1 MIAPPDPRWPGQPD
15 PRWPAGHDPRWPTQP
30 QHGGWWGWHRPVRD
44 NQLGYRMPT
53 GGQPAAGS
61 LPLLIALG
69 LFLLSPLILFSW
81 AAAQAVL
88 RWLGWRWWK
97 AALLSLAAL
106 VLVIVLEG
114 GPGPALAH
122 HFSGYLW
129 ILRQFGHPVIHLP
142 FPGAL
147 LVPQLPLSVPLGAL
161 AAALNVAGR
170 RQPFHPAEVRRQ
182 QREQKRHM
190 ARAISKA
197 AAVNDDHDG
206 QPALGAALDGD
217 LGLAA
222 RDGLVYLP
230 GWISQRSRLLLGT
243 SGMGKSTDIER
254 EAFLSA
260 RAGRKF
266 VLIDGKG
273 TDPGFAERAL
283 AAYLAGNPHARVGL
297 WPELPMDGW
306 RGTPAAV
313 HNRLMAMLGWS
324 EPYYKDIASLL
335 LRLALTAPTQDGPVR
350 TSSQLLA
357 LLDPEVLARLWEHDP
372 ERARQVQSLRGREQ
386 ARAVVGAV
394 SRFANFFHAV
404 GQGFDAAELGW
415 SFEDVDFAYLR
426 APYLAGREDADAA
439 CRLLLEDFAHYA
451 TLRKPRRGED
461 VTLVFDEFSA
471 IGGGREVAIQLV
483 ERVRDAGCNVV
494 LSAQSAD
501 GLGDEAQQRRLVGA
515 CAGGMLL
522 HAMPNPDGMLRAAG
536 VVEVVE
542 QTWRLDQHGPTG
554 KSSARLGEQPKIAPG
569 QVQQAREGEGWLISR
584 GRYQHL
590 IVTRTRITP
599 ATRDRARAMIAL
611 ARSWRPDQSLPG
623 ARSWPE
629 VRERAGMAAL
639 EVERHLAIEPPPAA
653 HRTPTRL
660 PDPPPAQIGESDG
673 GEDQDQADE
682 PRAPQGPVDGAGW
695 RLRLAVATAARE
707 GDHQAVTAL
716 IHHAA
721 SLGLNEA
728 TLLAVA
734 RTYWPAGLLP
744 LRACRAGLRWLRHHT
759 LRPRRG
765 QTNRA
770 VVQR

>member
-30 QHGGWWGWHRPVRD
+30 HHGGWWGWPRPVRD
-44 NQLGYRMPT
+44 NQLGWRMPS
-53 GGQPAAGS
+53 GGQPAASS

-69 LFLLSPLILFSW
+69 LFILSPLILFSW

-106 VLVIVLEG
+106 VLVIVVQG

-147 LVPQLPLSVPLGAL
+147 VWPQVPLSVPLGAL

-182 QREQKRHM
+182 QREHRRHM
-190 ARAISKA
+190 TRAIARAGS
-197 AAVNDDHDG
+197 VNDDHFG

-230 GWISQRSRLLLGT
+230 GWISRRSRLLLGT
-243 SGMGKSTDIER
+243 SGMGKSVDVER

-283 AAYLAGNPHARVGL
+283 AGYLAGNPHARVGL

-350 TSSQLLA
+350 TSAQLLR
-357 LLDPEVLARLWEHDP
+357 LLDPEVLRPLWEHDP
-372 ERARQVQSLRGREQ
+372 ERARQVESLRGREQ
-386 ARAVVGAV
+386 ARAVTGAV

-404 GQGFDAAELGW
+404 GEGFDAAELGW

-483 ERVRDAGCNVV
+483 ERIRDAGCAVV

-515 CAGGMLL
+515 CAGGLLL

-536 VVEVVE
+536 VVQVVE

-554 KSSARLGEQPKIAPG
+554 NSSARLGEQPKIQPG
-569 QVQQAREGEGWLISR
+569 QVQQAREGEGWLIAR

-590 IVTRTRITP
+590 IVTRTRIAP
-599 ATRDRARAMIAL
+599 ATRDRAHAMIAL
-611 ARSWRPDQSLPG
+611 ARSLRPDQPLPG
-623 ARSWPE
+623 ARSWTE
-629 VRERAGMAAL
+629 VQETAGVAAL
-639 EVERHLAIEPPPAA
+639 AVERHLAIEPPPPQDRAA
-653 HRTPTRL
+653 ARL
-660 PDPPPAQIGESDG
+660 PDLPPGLIQG
-673 GEDQDQADE
+673 GKDREDQDQAHE
-682 PRAPQGPVDGAGW
+682 PQAPDGPVDGAGW
-695 RLRLAVATAARE
+695 RLRLAVASAARE
-707 GDHQAVTAL
+707 GDAEQVTAL
-716 IHHAA
+716 IHHAT
-721 SLGLNEA
+721 SLGLAEA
-728 TLLAVA
+728 MLAAVA
-734 RTYWPAGLLP
+734 RAHWPPAAFP
-744 LRACRAGLRWLRHHT
+744 LRACRAGLRWLRARARRA
-759 LRPRRG
+759 RPGRA
-765 QTNRA
+765 NRA
-770 VVQR
+770 VVER

>member
-15 PRWPAGHDPRWPTQP
+15 PRWPGHDPRWPTQP
-30 QHGGWWGWHRPVRD
+30 HHGGWWGWPHPVRD
-44 NQLGYRMPT
+44 NQLGYRMPS
-53 GGQPAAGS
+53 GGQPAASS

-69 LFLLSPLILFSW
+69 LFILSPLILFSW

-97 AALLSLAAL
+97 AALAALAAL
-106 VLVIVLEG
+106 VLVIVVQG

-147 LVPQLPLSVPLGAL
+147 IWPQVPLSIPLGAL

-182 QREQKRHM
+182 QREHRRHL
-190 ARAISKA
+190 ARAITRAGNVS
-197 AAVNDDHDG
+197 DDHDG

-230 GWISQRSRLLLGT
+230 GWISRRSRLLLGT
-243 SGMGKSTDIER
+243 SGMGKSVDVER

-283 AAYLAGNPHARVGL
+283 AGYLAGNPHARVGL

-350 TSSQLLA
+350 SSGQLLR
-357 LLDPEVLARLWEHDP
+357 LLDPEVLARLWAHDP
-372 ERARQVQSLRGREQ
+372 ERARQVESLRGREQ

-404 GQGFDAAELGW
+404 GTSFDAADLGW

-451 TLRKPRRGED
+451 TLRKSRRGED

-554 KSSARLGEQPKIAPG
+554 NSSARLGEQPKITPG
-569 QVQQAREGEGWLISR
+569 QVQQAREGEGWLIAR

-590 IVTRTRITP
+590 IVTRTRIAP
-599 ATRDRARAMIAL
+599 AIQDRAAAMIAL
-611 ARSWRPDQSLPG
+611 ARSLRPDQPLPG

-629 VRERAGMAAL
+629 VQETAGMAAL
-639 EVERHLAIEPPPAA
+639 EVERHLAIEPPPSQDRAA
-653 HRTPTRL
+653 VRFPDL
-660 PDPPPAQIGESDG
+660 PLGLPQGSEV
-673 GEDQDQADE
+673 GEDQDDTDRAQAPE
-682 PRAPQGPVDGAGW
+682 GPVDGAGW

-707 GDHQAVTAL
+707 GDREAVTAL
-716 IHHAA
+716 IHHAVG
-721 SLGLNEA
+721 LGLAEG
-728 TLLAVA
+728 TLVAVA
-734 RTYWPAGLLP
+734 RANWPPAAFP
-744 LRACRAGLRWLRHHT
+744 VRACRAGLRWLRARARGA
-759 LRPRRG
+759 RPG
-765 QTNRA
+765 RA
-770 VVQR
+770 VVQE

>member
-1 MIAPPDPRWPGQPD
+1 MIAPPDPRWP
-15 PRWPAGHDPRWPTQP
+15 GHDPRWPTQP
-30 QHGGWWGWHRPVRD
+30 QHGGWWGWPHPVRD
-44 NQLGYRMPT
+44 NQLGYRMPS

-97 AALLSLAAL
+97 AALTALAAL
-106 VLVIVLEG
+106 VVVIVVEG

-129 ILRQFGHPVIHLP
+129 LLRQFGHPIIHLP

-147 LVPQLPLSVPLGAL
+147 VWPQVPLSLPLGAL

-182 QREQKRHM
+182 QRERKRHM
-190 ARAISKA
+190 ARAIARAGS
-197 AAVNDDHDG
+197 VSDDHFG

-217 LGLAA
+217 LGLAG

-230 GWISQRSRLLLGT
+230 GWISRRSRLLLGT
-243 SGMGKSTDIER
+243 SGMGKSVDVER

-283 AAYLAGNPHARVGL
+283 AGYLAGNPHARVGL

-350 TSSQLLA
+350 SSGQLLR
-357 LLDPEVLARLWEHDP
+357 LLDPEVLRPLWEHDP
-372 ERARQVQSLRGREQ
+372 ERARQVESLRGREQ
-386 ARAVVGAV
+386 ARAVTGAV

-404 GQGFDAAELGW
+404 GTSFDAADCGW

-483 ERVRDAGCNVV
+483 ERVRDAGCAVV

-515 CAGGMLL
+515 CAGGLLL
-522 HAMPNPDGMLRAAG
+522 HAMPDPDGMLRAAG

-554 KSSARLGEQPKIAPG
+554 NSSARIGEQPKITPG
-569 QVQQAREGEGWLISR
+569 QVQQAREGEGWLIAR

-590 IVTRTRITP
+590 IVTRTRIAP
-599 ATRDRARAMIAL
+599 AMRDHAAAMIAL
-611 ARSWRPDQSLPG
+611 ARSLRPDQPLPG
-623 ARSWPE
+623 ARSWAE
-629 VRERAGMAAL
+629 VQENAGVAAL

-653 HRTPTRL
+653 DRATAMVPDL
-660 PDPPPAQIGESDG
+660 PLAPLQDGEAGEGQAYDAQ
-673 GEDQDQADE
+673 
-682 PRAPQGPVDGAGW
+682 PPQGPVDGAGW

-707 GDHQAVTAL
+707 GDSEAVTVL

-721 SLGLNEA
+721 GLGLAEG
-728 TLLAVA
+728 TLVAVA
-734 RTYWPAGLLP
+734 RANWPPAALP
-744 LRACRAGLRWLRHHT
+744 VRACRAGLCWLGARA
-759 LRPRRG
+759 RRARRG
-765 QTNRA
+765 RA
-770 VVQR
+770 VAQG

>member
-1 MIAPPDPRWPGQPD
+1 MIAPPDPRWPG
-15 PRWPAGHDPRWPTQP
+15 HDPRWPTQP
-30 QHGGWWGWHRPVRD
+30 HHGGWGWGWHRPVRD
-44 NQLGYRMPT
+44 NQLGYRMPS

-69 LFLLSPLILFSW
+69 FFILSPLILFSW
-81 AAAQAVL
+81 AASQAVL

-97 AALLSLAAL
+97 AALTSLAAL
-106 VLVIVLEG
+106 VLAIVVEG

-129 ILRQFGHPVIHLP
+129 LLRQFGHPVIHLP

-147 LVPQLPLSVPLGAL
+147 VWPQIPLSVPLGAL

-182 QREQKRHM
+182 QREHRRHM
-190 ARAISKA
+190 TRAITRAGS
-197 AAVNDDHDG
+197 VNDDHFA

-222 RDGLVYLP
+222 KDGLVYLP
-230 GWISQRSRLLLGT
+230 GWISRRSRLFVGT
-243 SGMGKSTDIER
+243 SGMGKSVDVER

-283 AAYLAGNPHARVGL
+283 AGYLAGNPHARVGL

-350 TSSQLLA
+350 SSGQLLR
-357 LLDPEVLARLWEHDP
+357 LLDPEVLRPLWEHDP
-372 ERARQVQSLRGREQ
+372 ERARQVESLRGREQ
-386 ARAVVGAV
+386 ARAVTGAV

-404 GQGFDAAELGW
+404 GQGFDAADLGW

-451 TLRKPRRGED
+451 TLRKPRKGED

-501 GLGDEAQQRRLVGA
+501 GL
-515 CAGGMLL
+515 
-522 HAMPNPDGMLRAAG
+522 
-536 VVEVVE
+536 
-542 QTWRLDQHGPTG
+542 PTG
-554 KSSARLGEQPKIAPG
+554 NSSARIGEQPKITPG
-569 QVQQAREGEGWLISR
+569 QVQQAREGEGWLIAR

-599 ATRDRARAMIAL
+599 ATRDRAAAMIAL
-611 ARSWRPDQSLPG
+611 ARSLRPDQPLPG
-623 ARSWPE
+623 ARSWVE
-629 VRERAGMAAL
+629 VQESAGVAAL

-653 HRTPTRL
+653 DRATAVAPDLPPRL
-660 PDPPPAQIGESDG
+660 TQDRQA
-673 GEDQDQADE
+673 GEDQDHANQPQAPD
-682 PRAPQGPVDGAGW
+682 GPVDGAGW

-707 GDHQAVTAL
+707 GDSEAVTAL
-716 IHHAA
+716 IHHGVG
-721 SLGLNEA
+721 LGLAEG
-728 TLLAVA
+728 TLVAVA
-734 RTYWPAGLLP
+734 RANWPPAAFP
-744 LRACRAGLRWLRHHT
+744 VRACRAGMRWLRARARRA
-759 LRPRRG
+759 RPG
-765 QTNRA
+765 RA
-770 VVQR
+770 VVQG

>member
-1 MIAPPDPRWPGQPD
+1 
-15 PRWPAGHDPRWPTQP
+15 
-30 QHGGWWGWHRPVRD
+30 VRD
-44 NQLGYRMPT
+44 NQLGWRMPS
-53 GGQPAAGS
+53 GGQPAS
-61 LPLLIALG
+61 SNLPLLIALG
-69 LFLLSPLILFSW
+69 FFLLSPLVLVSW
-81 AAAQAVL
+81 LAAQAVL

-106 VLVIVLEG
+106 VVVVVVEG

-122 HFSGYLW
+122 HFSGWLW
-129 ILRQFGHPVIHLP
+129 IVRQFGHPVIHLP
-142 FPGAL
+142 FPGAIIW
-147 LVPQLPLSVPLGAL
+147 PQIPLSLPLGAL

-182 QREQKRHM
+182 DRERRRQM
-190 ARAISKA
+190 ARAITRA
-197 AAVNDDHDG
+197 AGVRDDHDG

-217 LGLAA
+217 LGLSG

-230 GWISQRSRLLLGT
+230 RWIAERSRLLLGT
-243 SGMGKSTDIER
+243 SGMGKTTDVER
-254 EAFLSA
+254 EAFLAA

-266 VLIDGKG
+266 AVIDGKG

-283 AAYLAGNPHARVGL
+283 AGYLAGNPHARVGL

-313 HNRLMAMLGWS
+313 HNRLMAMLGWT
-324 EPYYKDIASLL
+324 EPYYHDIASLL
-335 LRLALTAPTQDGPVR
+335 LRLALTAPTTEGPVR
-350 TSSQLLA
+350 SSGQLLR

-372 ERARQVQSLRGREQ
+372 ERAHQVASLQGREQ

-404 GQGFDAAELGW
+404 GTNFDAAELGW

-471 IGGGREVAIQLV
+471 IRGGRETVIQLV
-483 ERVRDAGCNVV
+483 ERVRDAGCNVI

-515 CAGGMLL
+515 CAGGLLL
-522 HAMPNPDGMLRAAG
+522 HAMPNPEGMLRAAG
-536 VVEVVE
+536 VVQVVE

-554 KSSARLGEQPKIAPG
+554 NSSARLGEQPKITAG
-569 QVQQAREGEGWLISR
+569 QVQQAREGEGWLIAR

-590 IVTRTRITP
+590 IVTRTRIAP
-599 ATRDRARAMIAL
+599 AVRDRARAMIAL
-611 ARSWRPDQSLPG
+611 ARSWRPEQPLPG

-629 VRERAGMAAL
+629 VQEAAGMAAL
-639 EVERHLAIEPPPAA
+639 EVERHLAIEPPPTGDRAPVA
-653 HRTPTRL
+653 PPDL
-660 PDPPPAQIGESDG
+660 PPGLIGDHQD
-673 GEDQDQADE
+673 GEDQERADDAQAPE
-682 PRAPQGPVDGAGW
+682 GPVDGAGW
-695 RLRLAVATAARE
+695 RLRLAVASAARDGNRE
-707 GDHQAVTAL
+707 AVTAL
-716 IHHAA
+716 IHHGAG
-721 SLGLNEA
+721 LGLDGA
-728 TLLAVA
+728 MLIAVA
-734 RTYWPAGLLP
+734 QAHWPPGPLP
-744 LRACRAGLRWLRHHT
+744 LRACRAGWRWLGRRASRRAHAN
-759 LRPRRG
+759 RP
-765 QTNRA
+765 
-770 VVQR
+770 VVER